1 MARKR
6 QTMLEL
12 DNLDRGLMRE
22 LQQDAYR
29 THAELA
35 RILGTSKTTIT
46 RRIQRLLREG
56 VIRIVGVVDPEKI
69 GFNTSALIGLD
80 VDLHHFDSVI
90 EQLMAKPQVHLL
102 TVVTGR
108 YDIVVGVTVAT
119 SKELAHF
126 VRHEVA
132 TIEGVRNSETLLAL
146 EIKKQAGSF
155 ML

>member
-1 MARKR
+1 MPKKS

-12 DNLDRGLMRE
+12 DILDRGLIRE
-22 LQQDAYR
+22 LQRDAYR

-35 RILGTSKTTIT
+35 RLLGTSKTTVT

-80 VDLHHFDSVI
+80 VDLHFFDSVI
-90 EQLMAKPQVHLL
+90 DQLMAKPQVHLL

-108 YDIVVGVTVAT
+108 YDIVLGVTVA
-119 SKELAHF
+119 SAKELAHF
-126 VRHEVA
+126 VRNEVA
-132 TIEGVRNSETLLAL
+132 TIEGVRNSETLLVL
-146 EIKKQAGSF
+146 EMKKQAASF
-155 ML
+155 VL